1 MFGREVAPTS
11 VGLPYKGT
19 MQVPYESVH
28 SPYHQYTSGLLGFPH
43 PPAMIPHPMCLSR
56 PGLPPPYVTQ
66 SYPPQPHQLHPFTL
80 AEKLADM
87 IFEARYGPHRKQ
99 RRSRTAFTNQQLS
112 ALEKTFAKTHY
123 PDVVMR
129 ERLAMM
135 TSLPEA
141 RIQVWFK
148 NRRAKFRKRN
158 KVLNIPTPSST
169 LAISSIEA
177 SGSRQLLDNLAG
189 YQTLADKLVK
199 EDTHTGEESIESN
212 KEMHTDKITVMFSK
226 NEKIHSQNH
235 LKDVLSYNPSREKG
249 RGLFSKIKN
258 GKESCT
264 IPKSGSLDDG
274 HGHTRLNDLTDDTNR
289 DMNNI
294 DDRENKTIKSVTEFG
309 VKIGGGP

>member
-199 EDTHTGEESIESN
+199 EDTHTGEESIE
-212 KEMHTDKITVMFSK
+212 
-226 NEKIHSQNH
+226 
-235 LKDVLSYNPSREKG
+235 R
-249 RGLFSKIKN
+249 
-258 GKESCT
+258 KESCT